1 MRLQDYDTTQR
12 YTASIAQTSRIT
24 ADDSSEEVKELVLE
38 VKDAN
43 FHYKLGQSIG
53 ILVPG
58 TEQFGNKNTFRLY
71 TIAKPPET
79 TQKGKPLIDI
89 CVKRCIYIDEYSGE
103 EYDGIASNYLCDLN
117 VGDELTIT
125 GPYGLPFE
133 IPQDKTANLLMIGMG
148 TGIAPF
154 RAFVKHIYQNV
165 GSWQGKVYLFYG
177 ARTGLDMLYMNDKRD
192 DFTNYYD
199 EATFQAFKAISPRPA
214 WNEPAALSQTLEERQ
229 QEVWDMI
236 SQQNTYVFVAGHES
250 IMEQLDKTFGKFAG
264 SEQAWQEKKD
274 ELLADQRWTEL
285 VY

>member
-1 MRLQDYDTTQR
+1 MRLEDYDTTQR
-12 YTASIAQTSRIT
+12 YTASVTETSRIT
-24 ADDSSEEVKELVLE
+24 TDESSEEVKELVLE
-38 VKDAN
+38 VKDKSFN
-43 FHYKLGQSIG
+43 YKLGQSIG
-53 ILVPG
+53 IMVPG
-58 TEQFGNKNTFRLY
+58 NEQFGNKFTFRLY

-79 TQKGKPLIDI
+79 TKTGKPLIDI
-89 CVKRCIYIDEYSGE
+89 CVKRCIYLDEYSGE
-103 EYDGIASNYLCDLN
+103 EYDGIASNYLCDLK
-117 VGDELTIT
+117 VGDQLTIT

-133 IPQDKTANLLMIGMG
+133 IPEDKNANLLMIGMG

-214 WNEPAALSQTLEERQ
+214 WNEPVAIGQTLEERQ
-229 QEVWDMI
+229 QEVWEMV
-236 SQQNTYVFVAGHES
+236 SQQNTYVFIAGHES
-250 IMEQLDKTFGKFAG
+250 ILEQLNKTFSKFAG
-264 SEQAWQEKKD
+264 SEQAWKEKKD